1 MKLLAAILICSQ
13 LIGCAGSFPLEHTA
27 IALGTTAA
35 GETMGNC
42 WAGAAV
48 GSALLVSREYT
59 QAEYRWIAAAG
70 DSASEGRVT
79 LVLTPDGKGAW
90 QIRHAPHCDSCI
102 AVIPAP
108 AQPFDNHPAARACW
122 LGYCE

>member
-1 MKLLAAILICSQ
+1 MKRLLAAILICSQ
-13 LIGCAGSFPLEHTA
+13 LVGCAGSFPLEHTA

-59 QAEYRWIAAAG
+59 QAEYRWIERYGNGQRSNMPAFAAF
-70 DSASEGRVT
+70 DSRVWDQHSLTDWIIPTIAAFGTCT
-79 LVLTPDGKGAW
+79 LIHAYKKG
-90 QIRHAPHCDSCI
+90 
-102 AVIPAP
+102 
-108 AQPFDNHPAARACW
+108 W
-122 LGYCE
+122 LGFKF